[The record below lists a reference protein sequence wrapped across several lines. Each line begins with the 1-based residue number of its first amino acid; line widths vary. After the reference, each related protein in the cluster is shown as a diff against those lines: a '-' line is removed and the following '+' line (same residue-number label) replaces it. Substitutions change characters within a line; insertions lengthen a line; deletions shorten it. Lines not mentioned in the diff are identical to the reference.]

1 MFKFSLSL
9 SNKGQTQQWGPHFW
23 NKSRGREGK
32 KKDDLTCSFV
42 TRPRWKGTG
51 LTVTSFLS
59 LGTPGGMPSLGLAG
73 GQVGSWGSWG
83 GASWWLP
90 PPACG
95 WVEEESLSLLI
106 RDRGCWSSS
115 GWPWKALA
123 GSTGKSMLEFI
134 NDNKAQQN
142 GLEKAAQ
149 WTISSNQ
156 ALFFS
161 FLFFLRQHSA
171 VTETS
176 SLISF
181 YFLGGTMSTAIKTS
195 SFFSFFF
202 SFLCSTV
209 LSPKNALFFFFLKTH
224 CLTDTMN

>member
-1 MFKFSLSL
+1 MTTSPRLWL
-9 SNKGQTQQWGPHFW
+9 GGGGVT
-23 NKSRGREGK
+23 
-32 KKDDLTCSFV
+32 LTAHP
-42 TRPRWKGTG
+42 RPRLLELVWVALKGPRWVNG
-51 LTVTSFLS
+51 EEY
-59 LGTPGGMPSLGLAG
+59 
-73 GQVGSWGSWG
+73 VGVYQRQQSTTK
-83 GASWWLP
+83 
-90 PPACG
+90 
-95 WVEEESLSLLI
+95 
-106 RDRGCWSSS
+106 WS
-115 GWPWKALA
+115 
-123 GSTGKSMLEFI
+123 GKSSTVNNI
-134 NDNKAQQN
+134 IK
-142 GLEKAAQ
+142 
-149 WTISSNQ
+149 SSNQ